1 LNSKYRSDRNTYILV
16 GNMESALIFVFVF
29 IEPNRTKQRALI
41 FI

>member
-1 LNSKYRSDRNTYILV
+1 MKWSDRNTDILV
-16 GNMESALIFVFVF
+16 ENSENALIFVFVF